1 MTRLTLTPS
10 GDAAASRGGYDED
23 DEDDRQDRRREV
35 QEELERGPG
44 TNGTSTLASLVLNS

>member
-44 TNGTSTLASLVLNS
+44 TNGTSTSTLI